1 MTAAW
6 RHRAAVGVAVSTF
19 GLVVAGGLVTSTGS
33 GLAVPDWPLSFGQ
46 VFPRMEGGVLFEHG
60 HRLIATTVGLLTIG
74 LAVLLQRTERRAW
87 VRRLGWTALGA
98 VVVQGLL
105 GGLTVKLQLPDA
117 VSVSHAGL
125 AQIFFSLTVT
135 LAVVTAPGWMGA
147 SDPVPAPGAAATRLL
162 ALVTALAV
170 YAQVLL
176 GAIVRHT
183 GAGLAIPDFPLA
195 FGRLVPPLS
204 TPLVLY
210 QFAHRAFA
218 LVVTALIVTT
228 SLRVLRRH
236 GDQPALVRPAILL
249 VVLVGWQIFLGALT
263 IWARRAV
270 VPTTAHV
277 AVGALLL
284 ATSVALV
291 LESHR
296 ALAPVAVRNMAP
308 QAAG

>member
-1 MTAAW
+1 VTAAW

-46 VFPRMEGGVLFEHG
+46 LFPRMEGGVLFEHG
-60 HRLIATTVGLLTIG
+60 HRLIAAMVGLLTIG
-74 LAVLLQRTERRAW
+74 LAVLLQRTERRGW
-87 VRRLGWTALGA
+87 VRRLGWTAVGA

-135 LAVVTAPGWMGA
+135 LAIVTSPGWMA
-147 SDPVPAPGAAATRLL
+147 VPDPAPSPGSGTTRLL
-162 ALVTALAV
+162 TLATAIV
-170 YAQVLL
+170 IYTQVLL

-236 GDQPALVRPAILL
+236 GDRPALVRPAILL
-249 VVLVGWQIFLGALT
+249 IVLVGWQIFLGALT

-284 ATSVALV
+284 VTAVTLAIQA
-291 LESHR
+291 HR
-296 ALAPVAVRNMAP
+296 AIAPAAVPDMAP
-308 QAAG
+308 QAAA